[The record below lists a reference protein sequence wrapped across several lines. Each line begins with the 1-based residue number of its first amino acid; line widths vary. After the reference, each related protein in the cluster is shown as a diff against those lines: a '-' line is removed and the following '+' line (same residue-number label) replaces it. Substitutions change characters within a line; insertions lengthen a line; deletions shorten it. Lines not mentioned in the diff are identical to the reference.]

1 MPQAAMLR
9 SRWCLPGPDER
20 DRLIFRDD
28 PQALSPGPPAGH
40 DDGLCTGPERGAGRP
55 APAQVVAEAERNPDV
70 VFVATPTEVVM
81 VMLRLL

>member
-28 PQALSPGPPAGH
+28 PQALSPGPPA
-40 DDGLCTGPERGAGRP
+40 
-55 APAQVVAEAERNPDV
+55 QVVAEAERNPDV

-81 VMLRLL
+81 VLLRLL